1 MLLTVLEEIARLP
14 LVTYGMYSF
23 TFVGNM
29 ASWYLCMVG
38 YVSFVVMSQLY
49 FVYEVDIDILA
60 HFKIKFCATIM
71 VMFSLHY

>member
-1 MLLTVLEEIARLP
+1 MAKMNKQEML
-14 LVTYGMYSF
+14 LVTYGMNSF
-23 TFVGNM
+23 TFVGKIT
-29 ASWYLCMVG
+29 SLPLCKVG
-38 YVSFVVMSQLY
+38 YVSFVDMSQLY